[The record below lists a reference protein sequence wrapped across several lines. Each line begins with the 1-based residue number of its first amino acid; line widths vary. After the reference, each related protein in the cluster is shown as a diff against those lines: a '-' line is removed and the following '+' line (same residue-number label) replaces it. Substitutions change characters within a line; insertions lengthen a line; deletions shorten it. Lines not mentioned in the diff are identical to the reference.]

1 MIVSGERARLTAV
14 GWDSPLG
21 YEVSDEPIPN
31 PTGDAVVVA
40 VDACGVC
47 HRDLLDRAGR
57 FPFLRLPVTPGHE
70 AAGRVVAV
78 GPEVSSFR
86 VGDRVGTM
94 HRDACG
100 RCPSCLRGETSLC
113 EGAGWVLGILADG
126 GYARHLVVPESALF
140 SVPPGLANAEAAVMH
155 CTFGTAYRDLKR
167 LGGLEAGE
175 RVLVT
180 GANGGVGAAAVQ
192 IAARLG
198 AEVVAAVRDER
209 HRSFLLGLGAHHVVV
224 DPGEGL
230 HKHAAVGR
238 VDVALDTVGAATF
251 NGALRSLRIG
261 GRLVVVG
268 NIAPE
273 KVALN
278 LGYVITHGLTIRGG
292 SGATRRDMAEL
303 FALHE
308 AAPLRVAIDRELPL
322 ARAEEAQRLVRAGGL
337 SGRVVLVP
345 GAGFSQERRTP

>member
-1 MIVSGERARLTAV
+1 MRVVGERVRLTAV
-14 GWDSPLG
+14 GWEEPLVH
-21 YEVSDEPIPN
+21 EVSDEPIPE
-31 PTGDAVVVA
+31 PGGSSVVVA

-57 FPFLRLPVTPGHE
+57 FPFQRVPITPGHE

-78 GPEVSSFR
+78 GPAVTTFR
-86 VGDRVGTM
+86 PGDRVGTM

-100 RCPSCLRGETSLC
+100 ECRSCARGETSLC
-113 EGAGWVLGILADG
+113 EGAAWVLGILADG

-140 SVPPGLANAEAAVMH
+140 PVPEGLSVAEAAVMH

-167 LGGLEAGE
+167 LGRLEAGE

-180 GANGGVGAAAVQ
+180 GANGGVGAAALQ

-198 AEVVAAVRDER
+198 AEVIAAVRDAR
-209 HRSFLLGLGAHHVVV
+209 YTDFLKALGAHHVAV
-224 DPGEGL
+224 DPGDGL
-230 HKHAAVGR
+230 HRHAAVGR

-251 NGALRSLRIG
+251 NGALRSLRLG

-268 NIAPE
+268 NILPE
-273 KVALN
+273 KVSMN
-278 LGYVITHGLTIRGG
+278 LGYLITHGISIHGG
-292 SGATRRDMAEL
+292 SGASRRDMAEL
-303 FALHE
+303 FALHAE
-308 AAPLRVAIDRELPL
+308 RPFQVAIDRTLPL

-337 SGRVVLVP
+337 RGRIVLVP
-345 GAGFSQERRTP
+345 EEERA